1 MTLPTFPS
9 FLLMSIF
16 QINSYTLFRCIAISG
31 QDKLSASSPDPFSI
45 TFCIKDSKVA
55 GEGEKRLCG

>member
-31 QDKLSASSPDPFSI
+31 QDRHSELVGLGD
-45 TFCIKDSKVA
+45 
-55 GEGEKRLCG
+55 